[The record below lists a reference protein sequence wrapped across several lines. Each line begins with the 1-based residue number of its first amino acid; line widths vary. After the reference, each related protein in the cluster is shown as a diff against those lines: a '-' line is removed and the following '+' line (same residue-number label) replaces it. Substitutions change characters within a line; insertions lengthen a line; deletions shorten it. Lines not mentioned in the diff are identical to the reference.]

1 MSSYM
6 DNKHLFLSP
15 EVNQYGNHM
24 VMTNVYKDTK
34 MKYINIDTKYC
45 DEYFTQQLQSTSQVF
60 NQANYNITFPDKIN
74 NVKSLTITNIEI
86 PITYYNISAA
96 LGNNCLKVSTTIG
109 EPGFQQYNI
118 IIPDGNYTTDSLI
131 MKLNTLFFTNAN
143 LEGYY
148 LVCTKDA
155 DKNRIKFK
163 MNIDNNY
170 FDIYFAVNET
180 GNFDKYNIKSKLGW
194 LLGFRDIQYRIN
206 GLKGI
211 IGESSYKT
219 QFGYNYMYLAIDEF
233 VRGNQN
239 SFISNL
245 PKSSINKNI
254 IAKIVIDEKTYPQG
268 SLYPANV
275 YNGYL
280 QSDIRS
286 YNGKVDLQ
294 KLNIQLLSDKG
305 VPVNLNGNDF
315 SFTAR
320 IEYE

>member
-1 MSSYM
+1 M
-6 DNKHLFLSP
+6 DNKSLFLSP

-45 DEYFTQQLQSTSQVF
+45 DEYLSQQSQPTSQVF
-60 NQANYNITFPDKIN
+60 NQANYNVTLPDKIN

-86 PITYYNISAA
+86 PLTYYNISSA

-109 EPGFQQYNI
+109 ASGLQTYRI
-118 IIPDGNYTTDSLI
+118 IVPDGTYTIDSLI
-131 MKLNTLFFTNAN
+131 SVLNTQFSTNAN
-143 LEGYY
+143 LQGYY
-148 LVCTKDA
+148 LVCNKDTV
-155 DKNRIKFK
+155 KNRIQFQ
-163 MNIDNNY
+163 MNLNANY
-170 FDIYFAVNET
+170 FDIYFAVNEN
-180 GNFDKYNIKSKLGW
+180 GEFDKYNVKNKLGW
-194 LLGFRDIQYRIN
+194 LLGFRNIQYRVN
-206 GLKGI
+206 AGTALTA
-211 IGESSYKT
+211 ESTYKT
-219 QFGYNYMYLAIDEF
+219 QFGYDYMYLAIDEF
-233 VRGNQN
+233 ARGNQN

-245 PKSSINKNI
+245 PKSTINKNI

-286 YNGKVDLQ
+286 YNGKIDIQ
-294 KLNIQLLSDKG
+294 KLNIQLLSDRG